1 MRICLVSDAWPPQV
15 NGVVRTLTRTRDEI
29 IAMGHD
35 FDVISP
41 DRFRTIP
48 CPTYP
53 EIRLAV
59 FPDRKVARLI
69 EAFRPDAIHI
79 ATEGPLGLAARRYC
93 GKHKLPFTTGYHT
106 KFPEYL
112 EARTRIPAR
121 WSYAAQRW
129 FHGPAKAVMVATPT
143 VVKELEDWGF
153 RNLKLWT
160 RGVEADLFCQRDKST
175 LELPELPDY
184 QDLPR
189 PIFVNVGR
197 VAVEKNLD
205 AFLSLDLPGTK
216 LIVGDGPMMGELK
229 GRYPDVR
236 FVGMQ
241 HGEAL
246 AKYYACA
253 DVFVMPSLTETFG
266 VVQLEALACGL
277 PIAAFPAPGPKD
289 LLEGTDVG
297 VLHEDL
303 RTAALEAAEIP
314 ADRCRAFALNF
325 SWQRVAEILLEN
337 LAPFDKFR
345 EGGSS
350 ASPEKLPEKPGEE
363 NPVPAE

>member
-15 NGVVRTLTRTRDEI
+15 NGVVRTLTRTRDELV
-29 IAMGHD
+29 AMGHD
-35 FDVISP
+35 FEVISP
-41 DRFRTIP
+41 DRFRTMP

-53 EIRLAV
+53 EIRLALLPYRAMV
-59 FPDRKVARLI
+59 KMI
-69 EAFRPDAIHI
+69 EAFRPEAIHI

-93 GKHKLPFTTGYHT
+93 QKRNVPFTTGYHT

-112 EARTRIPAR
+112 EARSRIPAR
-121 WSYAAQRW
+121 WSYAGQRW
-129 FHGPAKAVMVATPT
+129 FHGPAKSVMVATPT
-143 VVKELEDWGF
+143 VLKELEEWGF
-153 RNLKLWT
+153 QNLKLWT
-160 RGVEADLFCQRDKST
+160 RGVEADLFTPRDKAQ
-175 LELPELPDY
+175 LEFPELPDY
-184 QDLPR
+184 QDLPK

-216 LIVGDGPMMGELK
+216 VIVGDGPMMAELQ
-229 GRYPDVR
+229 GRYPEVR

-266 VVQLEALACGL
+266 VVQLEALSCGL

-289 LLEGTDVG
+289 LIDGTEVG
-297 VLHEDL
+297 VLDQDL
-303 RTAALEAAEIP
+303 RTACLKAVDISAES
-314 ADRCRAFALNF
+314 CRAFALNF
-325 SWQRVAEILLEN
+325 SWRRVAEILLEN
-337 LAPFDKFR
+337 LAPFDHFQNK
-345 EGGSS
+345 GS
-350 ASPEKLPEKPGEE
+350 
-363 NPVPAE
+363 